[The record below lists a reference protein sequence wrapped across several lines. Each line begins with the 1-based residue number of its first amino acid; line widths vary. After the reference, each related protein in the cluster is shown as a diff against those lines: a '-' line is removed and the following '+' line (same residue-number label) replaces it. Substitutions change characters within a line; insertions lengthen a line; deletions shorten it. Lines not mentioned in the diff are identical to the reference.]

1 MDRGGGSIPISAG
14 CIPKRV
20 SAICLL
26 LKRQLPPKPQTPCF
40 CGFVPWRQRASV
52 LITILDHEKKE
63 ARHTEVEEKRPERKT
78 EWHRY
83 YLSLTGFFFQ
93 CKQDNF
99 LLIYII
105 HYHTVCSHQMW

>member
-63 ARHTEVEEKRPERKT
+63 ARHTRGGGEEAGKKNRMAQILFEFDRV
-78 EWHRY
+78 
-83 YLSLTGFFFQ
+83 FFP
-93 CKQDNF
+93 
-99 LLIYII
+99 
-105 HYHTVCSHQMW
+105 V

>member
-1 MDRGGGSIPISAG
+1 MRSRVGGWWREEGGSIPISAS

-26 LKRQLPPKPQTPCF
+26 LKRQLPPKPQTPRF

-52 LITILDHEKKE
+52 LITILDHVKKE

-83 YLSLTGFFFQ
+83 YFSLTFFLF
-93 CKQDNF
+93 CVNKT
-99 LLIYII
+99 ISY
-105 HYHTVCSHQMW
+105 